1 MNEKTP
7 FFKGFHRFFN
17 GPRRRSEKERMI
29 AERRALEQ
37 SSLCQLSELFASWID
52 PEILAPTES
61 GDNSRQRDY
70 SIAVTFW
77 AFLIQVITPHC
88 ACREIVRKVQGWY
101 AAREM
106 ALPGASTS
114 AYCQARQRLS
124 LEKLRDMHHYTAS
137 EVERHV
143 SSNELW
149 LGRTVKVIDGTG
161 VSMPDTPENQKV
173 WPQPSGQKK
182 GCGFPVAK
190 LVGCFS
196 LASGTL
202 IDWVEGN
209 LHQNE
214 QRLCKELYHLFER
227 DDVLLADQGFCSYAL
242 IGTMIN
248 QSANCVIRLNSKVR
262 KTDWRHGK
270 KLSKNERLVVW
281 EKPRQCP
288 KTWKKRQWNRLP
300 DTMTLRLVKI
310 SVDIPGFR
318 PETLYFV
325 TTFTDPDEV
334 TAEDLAKLYLKRW
347 RVELYFRDI
356 KIAINMD
363 VLRCKT
369 PDMVRKEITMHAIA
383 YNLIRAIMQRASCDN
398 GTALERLSF
407 KGTVDTIR
415 QWSEV
420 LNQARGKSRAQA
432 KLIANILQIIAVDQV
447 PDRPNR
453 IEPRAKKRRP
463 KAYPLLTK
471 PRHEIIAALC
481 GNPARAGVMSRA

>member
-17 GPRRRSEKERMI
+17 GPRRRSEKETMI
-29 AERRALEQ
+29 AERRALQQ

-70 SIAVTFW
+70 SNAVTFW

-124 LEKLRDMHHYTAS
+124 AEKLREMHHYTVS

-143 SSNELW
+143 ASNELW
-149 LGRTVKVIDGTG
+149 LGRNVKVIDGTG
-161 VSMPDTPENQKV
+161 VSMPDTPQNQKV
-173 WPQPSGQKK
+173 WPQPSVQKK

-196 LASGTL
+196 LASGAL

-209 LHQNE
+209 LNQNE
-214 QRLCKELYHLFER
+214 QKLCKQLFPLFGQDE
-227 DDVLLADQGFCSYAL
+227 VLLADQGFCSYAL
-242 IGTMIN
+242 IGTMKN
-248 QSANCVIRLNSKVR
+248 QSVDCVIRLNKKVR

-270 KLSKNERLVVW
+270 RLSKNERLVVW
-281 EKPRQCP
+281 EKPRQRP
-288 KTWKKRQWNRLP
+288 KTWEKRAWNRLP
-300 DTMTLRLVKI
+300 DEMTLRLVRVT
-310 SVDIPGFR
+310 VDIPGFR

-369 PDMVRKEITMHAIA
+369 PDMVRKEIVMHAIA
-383 YNLIRAIMQRASCDN
+383 YNLVRAIMQRASSDN
-398 GTALERLSF
+398 GTELDRLSF

-420 LNQARGKSRAQA
+420 LNEARGKSREQA
-432 KLIANILQIIAVDQV
+432 ALIARILQIIAADKV

-463 KAYPLLTK
+463 KAYTLLTR
-471 PRHEIIAALC
+471 PRREITAELC
-481 GNPARAGVMSRA
+481 GNLAGAGVMSRA

>member
-7 FFKGFHRFFN
+7 FFKGFHRLFN
-17 GPRRRSEKERMI
+17 GPRQRSEKERMI

-37 SSLCQLSELFASWID
+37 ASLCQLSKLFAPWID
-52 PEILAPTES
+52 PELLAPAAA

-70 SIAVTFW
+70 STAVTFW
-77 AFLIQVITPHC
+77 AFLVQVITPHC

-101 AAREM
+101 ATLKM
-106 ALPGASTS
+106 TLPAASTS
-114 AYCQARQRLS
+114 AYCQARMRLS
-124 LEKLRDMHHYTAS
+124 AEKLRKMHQYTAA

-143 SSNELW
+143 ASKELW
-149 LGRTVKVIDGTG
+149 LGRKVKVIDGTG
-161 VSMPDTPENQKV
+161 VSMPDTPKNQRV
-173 WPQPSGQKK
+173 WPQPTVQKK

-196 LASGTL
+196 LASGAL

-209 LHQNE
+209 LNQNE
-214 QRLCKELYHLFER
+214 QKLCKQLFRLFEQ

-242 IGTMIN
+242 IGTMKN
-248 QSANCVIRLNSKVR
+248 QSADAVIRLNTKVR
-262 KTDWRHGK
+262 GTDWRHGK

-281 EKPRQCP
+281 EKPKQRSKAWG
-288 KTWKKRQWNRLP
+288 KTEWKRLP
-300 DTMTLRLVKI
+300 DKMTLRLVRAT
-310 SVDIPGFR
+310 VDLPGFR

-325 TTFTDPDEV
+325 TTFTDPDQV

-369 PDMVRKEITMHAIA
+369 PDMVRKEILMHAIA
-383 YNLIRAIMQRASCDN
+383 YNLLRAVIQRASCDN
-398 GTALERLSF
+398 GTELERLSF

-415 QWSEV
+415 QWGEV
-420 LNQARGKSRAQA
+420 LNEARGKTRVQA
-432 KLIANILQIIAVDQV
+432 ALIAKILQIIAADQV
-447 PDRPNR
+447 PNRPNR
-453 IEPRAKKRRP
+453 VEPRAKKRRP

-471 PRHEIIAALC
+471 PRPEITAELC
-481 GNPARAGVMSRA
+481 GNPSPAGVVSRA